1 LRKGEGDPQGK
12 VKHLRIYN
20 RPLMHTEVIGNH
32 RYFEEDPYVEV
43 LDR

>member
-32 RYFEEDPYVEV
+32 RNYVEDPYLEV
-43 LDR
+43 LDK